1 MTHPTIGRKRRPKRP
16 TVRRILAT
24 LLATLA
30 LALVA
35 LPAAAEPSASEH
47 RQQLR
52 ASTTANGAISWGT
65 KFHDFCRNGD
75 CLRGDVSAEV
85 YGVEVYSGTT
95 GETLHYYGRGKAN
108 IEWGAKRLLA
118 YYVRLYGIRADG
130 SYVRLAADET
140 DRYDVGGAV
149 GMRTPGAYTSSAPCD
164 LRVKFGLGIRWNDGS
179 FGKRGAWSD
188 VFTNYDN
195 PNCA

>member
-1 MTHPTIGRKRRPKRP
+1 MFAA
-16 TVRRILAT
+16 RRILAT

-35 LPAAAEPSASEH
+35 LPASADPSATEH

-52 ASTTANGAISWGT
+52 APTTVNGAIPSGEN
-65 KFHDFCRNGD
+65 FYDYCPNGN
-75 CLRGDVSAEV
+75 CLRGDVSADV
-85 YGVEVYSGTT
+85 YGVEVYSDTSA
-95 GETLHYYGRGKAN
+95 ETLYYYGRGKAH

-118 YYVRLYGIRADG
+118 YYVRLYAITSGG
-130 SYVRLAADET
+130 TYLRLAANET

-149 GMRTPGAYTSSAPCD
+149 GLRTPNVNLDTAPCD

-188 VFTNYDN
+188 IFTNYDN